1 LDEIRP
7 KKKVGRNPS
16 KKNFFFFSF
25 FFTYCGAC
33 ATQPHQ
39 NRPVLATSCATPHI
53 FFYLL
58 ILMYTA
64 SVDEVAVA
72 ILTFFCIFFFF
83 ASFFPTPHARS
94 PLCRSSGEVQPTMVG
109 TRASGLCDS
118 SENPCTPEKPSTKG
132 SGVDAGI
139 DAGID
144 DLEKLRHRCAAL
156 ERRAD
161 EETGKRREL
170 EARLARLRELD
181 AVAKARQWDLAE
193 VGKTLGWE
201 SGTDF
206 TFGAYFDGCYSSRP
220 SPSSATGG
228 HGPRKRRRTGG
239 NFQRQLSPA
248 AAGTRVLRIR
258 GAAAGGDDINQ
269 EGGLE
274 SADEDSGN
282 SKVRDRVVSDT
293 PDVDSGGDEGSAAG
307 DDGVH
312 TDDTKVQSGEEPAG
326 KRQTPPPGDESEPE
340 RMARLLCAGI
350 ADGSVPLIAA
360 EDLAPLPSDFVDESN
375 IDALVA
381 IFNNHNDS
389 LVGLKAVVQRGKALA
404 ALNALP
410 GVKVARVKRAAE
422 PERWVLT
429 RWTGGAKNVGDK
441 VHEDL
446 KLSIEAGKRAHAI
459 TGRIERVCEKLG
471 IAEGEALDLAA
482 RVDPDEI
489 GVLLKR
495 HDSKLN
501 AHRLLYLHFVLIV
514 EAVHRRVSAEV
525 ADSASVKADEEA
537 RAAAGAERLAADA
550 AAGCQ
555 GVCVAGEARSYRARG
570 RRVDGGCG
578 LRELMSL
585 KMVCC

>member
-1 LDEIRP
+1 
-7 KKKVGRNPS
+7 
-16 KKNFFFFSF
+16 
-25 FFTYCGAC
+25 
-33 ATQPHQ
+33 
-39 NRPVLATSCATPHI
+39 
-53 FFYLL
+53 
-58 ILMYTA
+58 
-64 SVDEVAVA
+64 
-72 ILTFFCIFFFF
+72 
-83 ASFFPTPHARS
+83 
-94 PLCRSSGEVQPTMVG
+94 
-109 TRASGLCDS
+109 
-118 SENPCTPEKPSTKG
+118 
-132 SGVDAGI
+132 VDADI

-144 DLEKLRHRCAAL
+144 DLEKLRQRCAAL

-326 KRQTPPPGDESEPE
+326 KRQTPPPGESEPE

-360 EDLAPLPSDFVDESN
+360 EDLAPLSSDFVDESN

-446 KLSIEAGKRAHAI
+446 KLSIEAGKHAQAI

-501 AHRLLYLHFVLIV
+501 AQRLLYLHFESIV
-514 EAVHRRVSAEV
+514 EAVHRLVSAG
-525 ADSASVKADEEA
+525 VKAAEEA
-537 RAAAGAERLAADA
+537 RAAAGAERLAADMA
-550 AAGCQ
+550 AAVGAIKELTSRGKRVGERIGHVDGP
-555 GVCVAGEARSYRARG
+555 GVGKRARA
-570 RRVDGGCG
+570 GGQ
-578 LRELMSL
+578 
-585 KMVCC
+585 

>member
-1 LDEIRP
+1 
-7 KKKVGRNPS
+7 
-16 KKNFFFFSF
+16 
-25 FFTYCGAC
+25 
-33 ATQPHQ
+33 
-39 NRPVLATSCATPHI
+39 
-53 FFYLL
+53 
-58 ILMYTA
+58 
-64 SVDEVAVA
+64 
-72 ILTFFCIFFFF
+72 
-83 ASFFPTPHARS
+83 
-94 PLCRSSGEVQPTMVG
+94 MVG

-293 PDVDSGGDEGSAAG
+293 PDVDSGGDGGSAG
-307 DDGVH
+307 RGIYRP
-312 TDDTKVQSGEEPAG
+312 SSL
-326 KRQTPPPGDESEPE
+326 RTPIGQ
-340 RMARLLCAGI
+340 L
-350 ADGSVPLIAA
+350 
-360 EDLAPLPSDFVDESN
+360 
-375 IDALVA
+375 
-381 IFNNHNDS
+381 
-389 LVGLKAVVQRGKALA
+389 
-404 ALNALP
+404 
-410 GVKVARVKRAAE
+410 
-422 PERWVLT
+422 
-429 RWTGGAKNVGDK
+429 
-441 VHEDL
+441 
-446 KLSIEAGKRAHAI
+446 
-459 TGRIERVCEKLG
+459 EKT
-471 IAEGEALDLAA
+471 
-482 RVDPDEI
+482 P
-489 GVLLKR
+489 
-495 HDSKLN
+495 
-501 AHRLLYLHFVLIV
+501 
-514 EAVHRRVSAEV
+514 
-525 ADSASVKADEEA
+525 
-537 RAAAGAERLAADA
+537 
-550 AAGCQ
+550 
-555 GVCVAGEARSYRARG
+555 
-570 RRVDGGCG
+570 
-578 LRELMSL
+578 
-585 KMVCC
+585 